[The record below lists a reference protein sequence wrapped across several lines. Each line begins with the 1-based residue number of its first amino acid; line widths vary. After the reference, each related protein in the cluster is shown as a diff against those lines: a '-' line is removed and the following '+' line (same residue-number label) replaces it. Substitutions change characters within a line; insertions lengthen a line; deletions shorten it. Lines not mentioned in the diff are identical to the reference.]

1 MKISNLKVNSLK
13 KLKYKILPVAV
24 AGIIVTGLSSCVP
37 KYNAE
42 ITKDYSYSTN
52 SQSVTNAYDYSYEE
66 PSYVP
71 SVTLEDYNL
80 EELTVKFNSSE
91 IEDIT
96 KFISNIQV
104 EYKDSELYNVDE
116 ALDTY
121 SQMEPVDSTSNSI
134 ISNNH
139 INSDLF
145 YQLVLT
151 NNNSFLSLDKTN
163 KYNNINNTKLKE
175 IVDII
180 SNHLNNLL
188 QESTDIDANKLDENL
203 KQLKILEFKSFGNAF
218 VDMDDPMLCLNFT
231 AIDSLQQQ
239 NRDINMLQRVIEHES
254 SHLIQVSYPKE
265 DEFEYNM
272 GISYSYDN
280 LKVNSLYW
288 QWFVEASAEKLSLKT
303 VSDNPF
309 NYVDQVRGLE
319 SLILA
324 NITNITQVDEIEK
337 LSLQKDLNK
346 LFELCNATTPEEKR
360 EIVNMMFAY
369 DIIFT
374 ENDEFLEYYKET
386 KGEMDLLSLY
396 DYKDELKPSIAT
408 TLTKMFYTNL
418 ANSLTTNE
426 SSLSDVYILMRTF
439 ETEMCRLTDYDNP
452 TKDQIN
458 SSFIDNYDNIQ
469 NEFFT
474 LLSAKTSIEASKLK
488 DLYYLYSEE
497 YRNSAKFKTEDN
509 YQIDVNV
516 DWLSEEQNEF
526 LEHTSK
532 SRIYHINQN
541 INIKQ

>member
-1 MKISNLKVNSLK
+1 MKISNLKVNCLK
-13 KLKYKILPVAV
+13 GLKYRVLPVAI
-24 AGIIVTGLSSCVP
+24 AGMIVTGFSACATKDNVSNL
-37 KYNAE
+37 
-42 ITKDYSYSTN
+42 KDYSYNIN
-52 SQSVTNAYDYSYEE
+52 SQSGTNTYDYSYEE
-66 PSYVP
+66 EPYVP
-71 SVTLEDYNL
+71 SVTLDDYSLED
-80 EELTVKFNSSE
+80 LTVKFSSNE
-91 IEDIT
+91 IENII

-104 EYKDSELYNVDE
+104 EYKNSELYNVDE
-116 ALDTY
+116 SLEAY
-121 SQMEPVDSTSNSI
+121 SQMQTVDSTSNSI
-134 ISNNH
+134 VKNNK
-139 INSDLF
+139 IDNDLF

-151 NNNSFLSLDKTN
+151 NNSRFLNEDQTN
-163 KYNNINNTKLKE
+163 KYNNIDNIKLRE
-175 IVDII
+175 IINII
-180 SNHLNNLL
+180 SNHLNKLL
-188 QESTDIDANKLDENL
+188 QESTDIDVNKLDENL

-218 VDMDDPMLCLNFT
+218 VDMNDPMLCLNFT
-231 AIDSLQQQ
+231 AIESLQQQ
-239 NRDINMLQRVIEHES
+239 NKDINMLQRVIEHES
-254 SHLIQVSYPKE
+254 SHLIQVSYPKKN
-265 DEFEYNM
+265 EFEYNM

-280 LKVNSLYW
+280 LNVNSLYW

-319 SLILA
+319 SLTLA

-458 SSFIDNYDNIQ
+458 SSFIDNYDNVQ

-497 YRNSAKFKTEDN
+497 YRDSAKFKTEDH

-516 DWLSEEQNEF
+516 DWLSEEQNEL
-526 LEHTSK
+526 LEHTLK
-532 SRIYHINQN
+532 SRI
-541 INIKQ
+541 

>member
-1 MKISNLKVNSLK
+1 MKISNLKVNCLK
-13 KLKYKILPVAV
+13 GLKYRVLPVAI
-24 AGIIVTGLSSCVP
+24 AGMIVTGFSACATKDNVSNL
-37 KYNAE
+37 
-42 ITKDYSYSTN
+42 KDYSYNIN
-52 SQSVTNAYDYSYEE
+52 SQSGTNTYDYSYEE
-66 PSYVP
+66 EPYVP
-71 SVTLEDYNL
+71 SVTLDDYSLED
-80 EELTVKFNSSE
+80 LTVKFSSNE
-91 IEDIT
+91 IENII

-104 EYKDSELYNVDE
+104 EYKNSELYNVDE
-116 ALDTY
+116 SLEAY
-121 SQMEPVDSTSNSI
+121 SQMQTVDSTSNSI
-134 ISNNH
+134 VKNNK
-139 INSDLF
+139 IDNDLF

-151 NNNSFLSLDKTN
+151 NNSRFLNEDQTN
-163 KYNNINNTKLKE
+163 KYNNIDNIKLRE
-175 IVDII
+175 IINII
-180 SNHLNNLL
+180 SNHLNKLL
-188 QESTDIDANKLDENL
+188 QESTDIDVNKLDENL

-218 VDMDDPMLCLNFT
+218 VDMNDPMLCLNFT
-231 AIDSLQQQ
+231 AIESLQQQ
-239 NRDINMLQRVIEHES
+239 NKDINMLQRVIEHES
-254 SHLIQVSYPKE
+254 SHLIQVSYPKKN
-265 DEFEYNM
+265 EFEYNM

-280 LKVNSLYW
+280 LNVNSLYW

-319 SLILA
+319 SLTLA

-458 SSFIDNYDNIQ
+458 SSFIDNYDNVQ

-497 YRNSAKFKTEDN
+497 YRDSAKFKTEDH

>member
-1 MKISNLKVNSLK
+1 MKISNLKVNCLK
-13 KLKYKILPVAV
+13 GLKYRVLPVAI
-24 AGIIVTGLSSCVP
+24 AGMIVTGFSACATKDNVSNL
-37 KYNAE
+37 
-42 ITKDYSYSTN
+42 KDYSYNIN
-52 SQSVTNAYDYSYEE
+52 SQSGTNTYDYSYEE
-66 PSYVP
+66 EPYVP
-71 SVTLEDYNL
+71 SVTLDDYSLED
-80 EELTVKFNSSE
+80 LTVKFSSNE
-91 IEDIT
+91 IENII

-104 EYKDSELYNVDE
+104 EYKNSELYNVDE
-116 ALDTY
+116 SLEAY
-121 SQMEPVDSTSNSI
+121 SQMQTVDSTSNSI
-134 ISNNH
+134 VKNNK
-139 INSDLF
+139 IDNDLF

-151 NNNSFLSLDKTN
+151 NNSRFLNEDQTN
-163 KYNNINNTKLKE
+163 KYNNIDNIKLRE
-175 IVDII
+175 IINII
-180 SNHLNNLL
+180 SNHLNKLL
-188 QESTDIDANKLDENL
+188 QESTDIDVNKLDENL

-218 VDMDDPMLCLNFT
+218 VDMNDPMLCLNFT
-231 AIDSLQQQ
+231 AIESLQQQ
-239 NRDINMLQRVIEHES
+239 NKDINMLQRVIEHES
-254 SHLIQVSYPKE
+254 SHLIQVSYPKKN
-265 DEFEYNM
+265 EFEYNM

-280 LKVNSLYW
+280 LNVNSLYW

-319 SLILA
+319 SLTLA

-458 SSFIDNYDNIQ
+458 SSFIDNYDNVQ

-474 LLSAKTSIEASKLK
+474 LLSAKTLIEASKLK

-497 YRNSAKFKTEDN
+497 YRDSAKFKTEDH